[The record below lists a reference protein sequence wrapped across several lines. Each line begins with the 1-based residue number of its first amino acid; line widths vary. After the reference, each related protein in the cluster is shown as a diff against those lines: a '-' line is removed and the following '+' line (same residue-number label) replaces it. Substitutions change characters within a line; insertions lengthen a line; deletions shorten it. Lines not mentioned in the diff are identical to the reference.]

1 MPPHFL
7 VRYIISV
14 LTIVHILRNH
24 TWKLEL
30 DGSQDMTDEVL
41 VTLLARTQEGPR
53 GASLPIIMV
62 QAASFDVFRLTV
74 TERTLIR
81 WGCKKDIKNL
91 ISQLNKNFTLYYILR
106 VIKSLSSHNQKP
118 SNQFQN
124 LDLWLINLE
133 FVIIAASYQCLFSN
147 SQSKYVKGYSL
158 HQ

>member
-1 MPPHFL
+1 MAL
-7 VRYIISV
+7 
-14 LTIVHILRNH
+14 LNNIVFHILFHILRNH

-81 WGCKKDIKNL
+81 WGCKKDRKTKLVNYK
-91 ISQLNKNFTLYYILR
+91 IS
-106 VIKSLSSHNQKP
+106 
-118 SNQFQN
+118 
-124 LDLWLINLE
+124 
-133 FVIIAASYQCLFSN
+133 
-147 SQSKYVKGYSL
+147 
-158 HQ
+158 